1 MFAIIRLYLKRKQRE
16 REMEEMQQMLAMD
29 EAADMV
35 GAEAE
40 LSPEERRRQE
50 QRQAIEQMAKSAP
63 GRYRTNAQSMVDR
76 RVKGRREGIIYV
88 WSKRVN
94 AEAKSGHSV
103 NFFGSR
109 SVFPGFSAFKGR
121 RN

>member
-1 MFAIIRLYLKRKQRE
+1 MWMKIGLVLLLAGTLFAIIRLYLKRKQRE

-50 QRQAIEQMAKSAP
+50 QRQAIEQMAKARP
-63 GRYRTNAQSMVDR
+63 EDIAQMLKAWLTD
-76 RVKGRREGIIYV
+76 E
-88 WSKRVN
+88 
-94 AEAKSGHSV
+94 
-103 NFFGSR
+103 
-109 SVFPGFSAFKGR
+109 
-121 RN
+121 